1 MSLAGVTSTSW
12 VTDVGEV
19 VREESPMGLIVVR
32 ETRDRATAL
41 AVPGDIQV
49 DMLKTAAIVPSGAR
63 IDEPTTNVLLLRAR
77 IEGVDLSAADIDG
90 GAQALVDGA
99 VEVRDPRTLTPGHTE
114 AVAARYTSPEPF
126 IESDAPEVVAEAEKA
141 AGGSRDPRLQ
151 AERIV
156 RHVNA
161 ILEKRPTV
169 SLPSALEVLRT
180 RVGDCN
186 EHTVLY
192 VAMARALGLPARV
205 AVGLVYIHG
214 AFYYHAWPEVYVAGP
229 AGRGLWLP
237 VDPTLNQFPADAT
250 HIALGRGGLDRQTAV
265 LPLLGR
271 ASIVVEDVKVSPGST
286 PVLVGHAARDL
297 RPMEIE
303 LPRRGASIG
312 CWSRPTQ

>member
-1 MSLAGVTSTSW
+1 
-12 VTDVGEV
+12 
-19 VREESPMGLIVVR
+19 
-32 ETRDRATAL
+32 
-41 AVPGDIQV
+41 
-49 DMLKTAAIVPSGAR
+49 
-63 IDEPTTNVLLLRAR
+63 
-77 IEGVDLSAADIDG
+77 
-90 GAQALVDGA
+90 
-99 VEVRDPRTLTPGHTE
+99 
-114 AVAARYTSPEPF
+114 
-126 IESDAPEVVAEAEKA
+126 
-141 AGGSRDPRLQ
+141 
-151 AERIV
+151 
-156 RHVNA
+156 
-161 ILEKRPTV
+161 
-169 SLPSALEVLRT
+169 
-180 RVGDCN
+180 
-186 EHTVLY
+186 
-192 VAMARALGLPARV
+192 MARALGLPARV